1 MCDRLRLVY
10 PLDQYLELCDGVSGM
25 GRKSLYFITESWRK
39 MLLYKGH
46 ALDTLA
52 ESLNIYFLLNV

>member
-1 MCDRLRLVY
+1 
-10 PLDQYLELCDGVSGM
+10 M

-39 MLLYKGH
+39 MLLFKGH

-52 ESLNIYFLLNV
+52 ESLNIFLKCEKIIGSVC